1 MQNKIKEIFDEIQ
14 KSDPMNFFKNL
25 KSWPDLARGYLFQ
38 VEFINSQS
46 GYKYDDLMLK
56 VRKVDFHENDDG
68 FDITFD
74 EFEDFKTWQQL
85 NEFIKNRTWIDI
97 NIKFY
102 DRQLKNVLYTHS
114 KKECVCKHVFPLN
127 VDATSDKK
135 LEIKAKFVA

>member
-1 MQNKIKEIFDEIQ
+1 MENKIKEFFDEIQ
-14 KSDPMNFFKNL
+14 KLNQMNVFKTLDNY
-25 KSWPDLARGYLFQ
+25 PNLARGYLFQ
-38 VEFINSQS
+38 VEFVESHS
-46 GYKYDDLMLK
+46 RVKYDDLMLK

-85 NEFIKNRTWIDI
+85 NELARNRTWLDI

-102 DRQLKNVLYTHS
+102 DSKLKNVLYTHS

-127 VDATSDKK
+127 VDVTSDKK
-135 LEIKAKFVA
+135 LEIKAKF

>member
-14 KSDPMNFFKNL
+14 KSNSMNIFKTLEN
-25 KSWPDLARGYLFQ
+25 WPNLARGYLFQ
-38 VEFINSQS
+38 VEFINSQT

-56 VRKVDFHENDDG
+56 VRKVDFHENDNG
-68 FDITFD
+68 FDIIFD

-85 NEFIKNRTWIDI
+85 NEFIRNRTWLDI

-102 DRQLKNVLYTHS
+102 DSQLKKVLYTHS
-114 KKECVCKHVFPLN
+114 KEECVCKRIFPLN

>member
-14 KSDPMNFFKNL
+14 KSDSMNFFKNL
-25 KSWPDLARGYLFQ
+25 ENWPNLAKNYLFQ
-38 VEFINSQS
+38 VEFIDSQT
-46 GYKYDDLMLK
+46 GYKYNDLMLK

-85 NEFIKNRTWIDI
+85 NDFVKNRTWLNI

-102 DRQLKNVLYTHS
+102 DSKLKKVLYTHS
-114 KKECVCKHVFPLN
+114 KKECVCRHVFPLN
-127 VDATSDKK
+127 VDVTDNKK
-135 LEIKAKFVA
+135 LEIKAKF